1 MNRTL
6 RYSERNCTS
15 SSREAI
21 CGANGDELQIGEA
34 LYAGTLYHRGTIPL
48 SRRHENS
55 LQGLGLGSFALSE
68 VSPAQFQCCTFGF
81 ACCSQF
87 EGLQVVATFAI
98 FSSFILFT
106 ITQSPRHIVMKSI
119 SMLALAGTAA
129 AATYPDL
136 KIPHLST
143 HQPSGEKFDYY
154 HIDFNVTSENGG
166 SPSTSWCSA

>member
-1 MNRTL
+1 MLVHSIIVAPYRCQDVTKTAY
-6 RYSERNCTS
+6 R
-15 SSREAI
+15 
-21 CGANGDELQIGEA
+21 A
-34 LYAGTLYHRGTIPL
+34 LDSDPSHY
-48 SRRHENS
+48 RRSVLLN
-55 LQGLGLGSFALSE
+55 
-68 VSPAQFQCCTFGF
+68 FQCCTFGF

-119 SMLALAGTAA
+119 SMFALAGTAA
-129 AATYPDL
+129 AATYPDF